1 MENWQTGDAT
11 AFAALF
17 RQYEGLV
24 FKNAYFIT
32 GSRLEAEEITQ
43 DVFVS
48 VWKARQS
55 FNPNKGKLTTWLHR
69 ITVNKCLERQR
80 KKKPVVIPIESIELA
95 DGEGSEEVVMNRE
108 ERERVLSAMNLLDS
122 QHRAVLVLRYYSGL
136 SYEEIS
142 RTMGIPL
149 GTVKSRIYV
158 AIRILREQLGPQT
171 GEASTCQG

>member
-1 MENWQTGDAT
+1 MERWQTGDAT
-11 AFAALF
+11 AFEALF

-48 VWKARQS
+48 VWKARQT
-55 FNPNKGKLTTWLHR
+55 FNPDKGKLTTWLHR
-69 ITVNKCLERQR
+69 ITVNKCLKRQR
-80 KKKPVVIPIESIELA
+80 KKKPMMVPIESIELP
-95 DGEGSEEVVMNRE
+95 DGEGSEEAVMNRE
-108 ERERVLSAMNLLDS
+108 ERERVLNAMSSLDS
-122 QHRAVLVLRYYSGL
+122 KHRAVLVLRYFNGL

-158 AIRILREQLGPQT
+158 AIQTMREQLGT
-171 GEASTCQG
+171 HHGEASTCQG